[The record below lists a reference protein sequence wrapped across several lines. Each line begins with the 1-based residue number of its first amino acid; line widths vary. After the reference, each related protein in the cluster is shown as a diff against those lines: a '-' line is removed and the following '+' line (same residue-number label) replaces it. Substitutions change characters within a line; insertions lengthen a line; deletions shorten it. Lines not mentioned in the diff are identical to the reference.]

1 MWVVVAAAL
10 AMGLVRGGFFTFGQ
24 YLFAAVAGVGV
35 VLLAAG
41 RPRGYHVW
49 VATDV
54 VFAGLV
60 LTALANVA
68 SAVHAERTGA
78 VAPTLAVCALPVV
91 YALARLAPP
100 SAAPAT
106 TVVAVSGASAC
117 AGILALVFKTG
128 PDAERID
135 GIWRAGGTYEYPP
148 ALALACVCAL
158 ACLLGLTATG
168 DVHRRTGF
176 ILAGMLCFAV
186 TLTYDRAGAV
196 MGVVVLALFARLL
209 QRRRI
214 LFTVFLAAAVAVTA
228 VALLARPNLDQLERH
243 LTHAPLASRSDPW
256 SDAWR
261 AIQRRPAFGY
271 GPGGYPR
278 IYIGTADRSRT
289 GRAHNTV
296 LQETVEA
303 GIAGGIGATLAILAG
318 LIRSLPRL
326 RSRDPAA
333 LAWACVATAI
343 IISGLYDFTWSFPPL
358 AAVGLV
364 ALARLAAITAT
375 PQPHG

>member
-1 MWVVVAAAL
+1 VWVVVAAAL
-10 AMGLVRGGFFTFGQ
+10 AAGLVRGGFFTFGQ
-24 YLFAAVAGVGV
+24 YLFAGVAGVGV

-41 RPRGYHVW
+41 RPCAYRAW
-49 VATDV
+49 VSTDL
-54 VFAGLV
+54 VFAGLL
-60 LTALANVA
+60 LTALANAA
-68 SAVHAERTGA
+68 SAVQAGRTDA
-78 VAPTLAVCALPVV
+78 VAPTVAVCALPVV

-100 SAAPAT
+100 SAAPAA
-106 TVVAVSGASAC
+106 TVVAVSSASAC
-117 AGILALVFKTG
+117 AGVLALVFKTG

-158 ACLLGLTATG
+158 ACLLGLTAIG
-168 DVHRRTGF
+168 AVHRRTGF
-176 ILAGMLCFAV
+176 ILAGMLCFAI

-209 QRRRI
+209 PRGRI
-214 LFTVFLAAAVAVTA
+214 LLTVIAAAAVAITA
-228 VALLARPNLDQLERH
+228 VALLARPSLDQLERH

-271 GPGGYPR
+271 GPGGFPR

-289 GRAHNTV
+289 ARAHNTV

-303 GIAGGIGATLAILAG
+303 GIAGGLGATLAILAG
-318 LIRSLPRL
+318 LIRALPRL
-326 RSRDPAA
+326 RSRDPTA

-343 IISGLYDFTWSFPPL
+343 IVSGLYDFTWSFPPL
-358 AAVGLV
+358 VAIGLV
-364 ALARLAAITAT
+364 ALARLAATTAT
-375 PQPHG
+375 PRPAG